1 MQATSL
7 EWLASRLDRIR
18 WKGLR
23 LLGFGLRSRFY
34 PKLLQLGVARATHG
48 FPDAE
53 RWLPWFQAEVRRNDP
68 IGVLEAGWSLSSY
81 DARGWAPKLGL
92 PAASL
97 ITTADRLVKPAKQR
111 ALADALDARVWEL
124 PVDHLCT
131 LTDGPDYARVTIE
144 QLDHVV
150 AAVRER
156 QASTA
161 AG

>member
-1 MQATSL
+1 M
-7 EWLASRLDRIR
+7 
-18 WKGLR
+18 
-23 LLGFGLRSRFY
+23 
-34 PKLLQLGVARATHG
+34 V
-48 FPDAE
+48 
-53 RWLPWFQAEVRRNDP
+53 
-68 IGVLEAGWSLSSY
+68 
-81 DARGWAPKLGL
+81 
-92 PAASL
+92 
-97 ITTADRLVKPAKQR
+97 TTADRLVKPAKQW
-111 ALADALDARVWEL
+111 ALAEALDARVWEL